1 MHKALKTIEHEVR
14 ELLPAFLYFLVAF
27 NLIVVTD
34 ALTTRQYGVRPF
46 SVISA
51 VVGALVA
58 AKVVLLANLLPFME
72 KFRGRPLIYPTIW
85 KTLLYVL
92 AALVVRYIE
101 HVISFAARYGGLV
114 EGTRHLVDE
123 VIWSRFWAIQIWLTV
138 LFLFFVAAQELSRAL
153 GDHKLRRMFFS
164 EGTPPATLGTHPAP

>member
-1 MHKALKTIEHEVR
+1 MHRLLRGIGHEVR

-34 ALTTRQYGVRPF
+34 ALTTEQYGVRPF

-51 VVGALVA
+51 IVGALVA
-58 AKVVLLANLLPFME
+58 AKVVWLVNLLPFME
-72 KFRGRPLIYPTIW
+72 RFRGRPLIYPTLW
-85 KTLLYVL
+85 KASLFII

-101 HVISFAARYGGLV
+101 HVIRFAVKYGGLV

-123 VIWSRFWAIQIWLTV
+123 VIWSRFWAIQIWLAV
-138 LFLFFVAAQELSRAL
+138 LFLVFVAAQELSRAL
-153 GDHKLRRMFFS
+153 GDHRLRRMFFG
-164 EGTPPATLGTHPAP
+164 ERTPPNRP